1 MGRPV
6 NALNLIKI
14 TKGNINS
21 NYVMSIDNVFDIEN
35 GSKDTYDLIYN
46 AFVFGYAQ
54 GTKAQKKGRAYNV

>member
-1 MGRPV
+1 MARPV

-21 NYVMSIDNVFDIEN
+21 NYDMSIGNILDIKN
-35 GSKDTYDLIYN
+35 GSKDTYDLICN

-54 GTKAQKKGRAYNV
+54 GAKAQKKGCVFNA

>member
-6 NALNLIKI
+6 NALKLIEI

-21 NYVMSIDNVFDIEN
+21 NYVMSIDNIFDIKN
-35 GSKDTYDLIYN
+35 SSKDIYSIIYN

-54 GTKAQKKGRAYNV
+54 GTKAQKKGCAYNG